1 MEVMA
6 VAGAMVMSGAL
17 LLLHLLAFTC
27 VACNGGSELPPI
39 SRRSFPKG
47 FIFGTS
53 SSSYQTKSLTEAMAM
68 WLATA
73 TISTSMKEMGMD
85 AYRFSISWSRILPNG
100 SLSGGVNREGINYY
114 NNLINELLSK
124 GVQPF
129 VTLFHWDSPQALED
143 KYKGFLSPNIINDY
157 KEYAET
163 CFKEFGDRVKHWIT
177 FNEPWTFCSMGYAS
191 GIMAPGR
198 CSSWEVG
205 KCRVG
210 DSGREP
216 YTACHHQ
223 LLAHAETVRLY
234 KEKYQFT
241 EGNVRQLQFIRDNNL
256 NRRSAKFMDPLIRGD
271 YPLSMRELVG
281 NRLPEFSKEQSGMVK
296 GAFDFIGL
304 NYYTSSY
311 ADNDPPSH
319 GHNNSYNTDS
329 HAKITGICEMLLYV
343 KENYGN
349 PTIYITENGVDEVN
363 NKTMPLEEALKD
375 DTRIE
380 YYHKHLLALL
390 SAMRDG
396 ANVKG
401 YFAWSLL
408 DNFEWAEGYTVRF
421 GINFVD
427 YDDGMKRYPKNS
439 ARWFKKFLQK
449 SNRDGNKRLKRV
461 MAVAGAMVMSGG
473 VLLLLLAFTCAA
485 YNDAGELPAISR
497 RSFPKGFI
505 FGTSSSSYQF
515 EGAAAKD
522 KITDKSNG
530 DDGSLSGGVNREGIN
545 YYNNLINELLSKEVQ
560 PFATLFHFD
569 TPQALEDKYKGFL
582 SPNIINDYKDYAEI
596 CFKEFGDRVKHWITF
611 NEPWNF
617 CSMGYASGTMA
628 PGRCSSWEKG
638 KCRVGDS
645 GREPYTACHH
655 QLLAHAE
662 TVRLYKEKYQFTEEA
677 IRQSPFIRDNNL
689 NQRSAKFMDPLI
701 RGDYPLSMREL
712 VGNRLPEFSKEQ
724 SEMVKG
730 AFDFI
735 GLNYYA
741 SSYADNDPPSYGH
754 NNSYNTDSHAKI
766 TGVDEINNKTM
777 RLKEALKDDIRI
789 EYYHKHLLALLS
801 AMRDGANVK
810 GYFAWSLLDNF
821 EWSEGYTVRFGI
833 NFVDY
838 DNGMKRYP
846 KNSARWFKK
855 FLRK

>member
-1 MEVMA
+1 ME
-6 VAGAMVMSGAL
+6 
-17 LLLHLLAFTC
+17 
-27 VACNGGSELPPI
+27 
-39 SRRSFPKG
+39 
-47 FIFGTS
+47 
-53 SSSYQTKSLTEAMAM
+53 TKDEI
-68 WLATA
+68 
-73 TISTSMKEMGMD
+73 ISTK
-85 AYRFSISWSRILPNG
+85 
-100 SLSGGVNREGINYY
+100 
-114 NNLINELLSK
+114 LINLTLL
-124 GVQPF
+124 
-129 VTLFHWDSPQALED
+129 
-143 KYKGFLSPNIINDY
+143 FL
-157 KEYAET
+157 
-163 CFKEFGDRVKHWIT
+163 H
-177 FNEPWTFCSMGYAS
+177 
-191 GIMAPGR
+191 
-198 CSSWEVG
+198 
-205 KCRVG
+205 
-210 DSGREP
+210 
-216 YTACHHQ
+216 
-223 LLAHAETVRLY
+223 
-234 KEKYQFT
+234 
-241 EGNVRQLQFIRDNNL
+241 
-256 NRRSAKFMDPLIRGD
+256 
-271 YPLSMRELVG
+271 
-281 NRLPEFSKEQSGMVK
+281 
-296 GAFDFIGL
+296 
-304 NYYTSSY
+304 
-311 ADNDPPSH
+311 
-319 GHNNSYNTDS
+319 
-329 HAKITGICEMLLYV
+329 
-343 KENYGN
+343 
-349 PTIYITENGVDEVN
+349 
-363 NKTMPLEEALKD
+363 
-375 DTRIE
+375 
-380 YYHKHLLALL
+380 
-390 SAMRDG
+390 
-396 ANVKG
+396 
-401 YFAWSLL
+401 
-408 DNFEWAEGYTVRF
+408 
-421 GINFVD
+421 
-427 YDDGMKRYPKNS
+427 
-439 ARWFKKFLQK
+439 
-449 SNRDGNKRLKRV
+449 V

-485 YNDAGELPAISR
+485 YNDAGELPPISR

-515 EGAAAKD
+515 EGAAAED

-530 DDGSLSGGVNREGIN
+530 DGACNSYHLYKEDVRIMKEMGMDAYRFSISWSRILPNGSLSGGVNREGIN

-689 NQRSAKFMDPLI
+689 NRRSAKFMDPLI

-766 TGVDEINNKTM
+766 TGLRELLLHIKENYGNPTIYITENGVDEVNNKTM
-777 RLKEALKDDIRI
+777 RLKESLKDDIRI

>member
-1 MEVMA
+1 MA
-6 VAGAMVMSGAL
+6 
-17 LLLHLLAFTC
+17 
-27 VACNGGSELPPI
+27 
-39 SRRSFPKG
+39 
-47 FIFGTS
+47 
-53 SSSYQTKSLTEAMAM
+53 
-68 WLATA
+68 
-73 TISTSMKEMGMD
+73 D
-85 AYRFSISWSRILPNG
+85 G
-100 SLSGGVNREGINYY
+100 SLSGGVNREGISYY

-256 NRRSAKFMDPLIRGD
+256 NRRSAKARRRNCILHVTYRDSSRQVAARQKLPAALCNLCLDQTAILCNVRLVAFQQALQKGKIGIILNADWFVPLSQSKSSSDAARRALDFMLGWFMDPLIRGD

-319 GHNNSYNTDS
+319 GHNNSYNTDA
-329 HAKITGICEMLLYV
+329 HAKITGSRNGIPIGPQAASFWFHIYPEGICEMLLYV

-461 MAVAGAMVMSGG
+461 
-473 VLLLLLAFTCAA
+473 A
-485 YNDAGELPAISR
+485 YNA
-497 RSFPKGFI
+497 F
-505 FGTSSSSYQF
+505 
-515 EGAAAKD
+515 
-522 KITDKSNG
+522 SN
-530 DDGSLSGGVNREGIN
+530 
-545 YYNNLINELLSKEVQ
+545 
-560 PFATLFHFD
+560 
-569 TPQALEDKYKGFL
+569 
-582 SPNIINDYKDYAEI
+582 
-596 CFKEFGDRVKHWITF
+596 
-611 NEPWNF
+611 
-617 CSMGYASGTMA
+617 
-628 PGRCSSWEKG
+628 
-638 KCRVGDS
+638 
-645 GREPYTACHH
+645 
-655 QLLAHAE
+655 
-662 TVRLYKEKYQFTEEA
+662 
-677 IRQSPFIRDNNL
+677 
-689 NQRSAKFMDPLI
+689 
-701 RGDYPLSMREL
+701 
-712 VGNRLPEFSKEQ
+712 
-724 SEMVKG
+724 
-730 AFDFI
+730 
-735 GLNYYA
+735 
-741 SSYADNDPPSYGH
+741 
-754 NNSYNTDSHAKI
+754 
-766 TGVDEINNKTM
+766 
-777 RLKEALKDDIRI
+777 
-789 EYYHKHLLALLS
+789 
-801 AMRDGANVK
+801 
-810 GYFAWSLLDNF
+810 
-821 EWSEGYTVRFGI
+821 
-833 NFVDY
+833 
-838 DNGMKRYP
+838 
-846 KNSARWFKK
+846 
-855 FLRK
+855 

>member
-1 MEVMA
+1 
-6 VAGAMVMSGAL
+6 
-17 LLLHLLAFTC
+17 
-27 VACNGGSELPPI
+27 
-39 SRRSFPKG
+39 
-47 FIFGTS
+47 
-53 SSSYQTKSLTEAMAM
+53 
-68 WLATA
+68 
-73 TISTSMKEMGMD
+73 
-85 AYRFSISWSRILPNG
+85 
-100 SLSGGVNREGINYY
+100 
-114 NNLINELLSK
+114 
-124 GVQPF
+124 
-129 VTLFHWDSPQALED
+129 
-143 KYKGFLSPNIINDY
+143 
-157 KEYAET
+157 
-163 CFKEFGDRVKHWIT
+163 
-177 FNEPWTFCSMGYAS
+177 
-191 GIMAPGR
+191 
-198 CSSWEVG
+198 
-205 KCRVG
+205 
-210 DSGREP
+210 
-216 YTACHHQ
+216 
-223 LLAHAETVRLY
+223 
-234 KEKYQFT
+234 
-241 EGNVRQLQFIRDNNL
+241 
-256 NRRSAKFMDPLIRGD
+256 
-271 YPLSMRELVG
+271 
-281 NRLPEFSKEQSGMVK
+281 
-296 GAFDFIGL
+296 
-304 NYYTSSY
+304 
-311 ADNDPPSH
+311 
-319 GHNNSYNTDS
+319 
-329 HAKITGICEMLLYV
+329 
-343 KENYGN
+343 
-349 PTIYITENGVDEVN
+349 
-363 NKTMPLEEALKD
+363 
-375 DTRIE
+375 
-380 YYHKHLLALL
+380 
-390 SAMRDG
+390 
-396 ANVKG
+396 
-401 YFAWSLL
+401 
-408 DNFEWAEGYTVRF
+408 
-421 GINFVD
+421 
-427 YDDGMKRYPKNS
+427 
-439 ARWFKKFLQK
+439 
-449 SNRDGNKRLKRV
+449 

-515 EGAAAKD
+515 EGAAAKGGRGPSIWDTFTHQYPD

-530 DDGSLSGGVNREGIN
+530 DGACNSYHLYKEDVRIMKEMGMDAYRFSISWSRILPNGSLSGGVNREGIN

-689 NQRSAKFMDPLI
+689 NQRSAKALQKGRIGIILNSEWFVPFSQSKSSNDAARRVLDFMLGWFMDPLI

-766 TGVDEINNKTM
+766 TGSRNGIPIGPQAASFWFYIYPEGLRELLLHIKENYGNPTIYITENGVDEINNKTM

>member
-1 MEVMA
+1 MA

-53 SSSYQTKSLTEAMAM
+53 SSSYQFEGGAVLGGRGPSIWDTFTHQSPDKITDRSNGDVACDSYHLYKEDVR
-68 WLATA
+68 
-73 TISTSMKEMGMD
+73 SMKEMGMD
-85 AYRFSISWSRILPNG
+85 AYRFSISWSRILP
-100 SLSGGVNREGINYY
+100 SALSGGVNREGISYY

-234 KEKYQFT
+234 KEKYQA
-241 EGNVRQLQFIRDNNL
+241 LQKGKIGIIL
-256 NRRSAKFMDPLIRGD
+256 NADWFVPLSQSKSSSDAARRALDFMLGWFMDPLIRGD

-319 GHNNSYNTDS
+319 GHNNSYNTDA
-329 HAKITGICEMLLYV
+329 HAKITGSRNGIPIGPQAASFWFHIYPEGICEMLLYV

-461 MAVAGAMVMSGG
+461 
-473 VLLLLLAFTCAA
+473 A
-485 YNDAGELPAISR
+485 YNA
-497 RSFPKGFI
+497 F
-505 FGTSSSSYQF
+505 
-515 EGAAAKD
+515 
-522 KITDKSNG
+522 SN
-530 DDGSLSGGVNREGIN
+530 
-545 YYNNLINELLSKEVQ
+545 
-560 PFATLFHFD
+560 
-569 TPQALEDKYKGFL
+569 
-582 SPNIINDYKDYAEI
+582 
-596 CFKEFGDRVKHWITF
+596 
-611 NEPWNF
+611 
-617 CSMGYASGTMA
+617 
-628 PGRCSSWEKG
+628 
-638 KCRVGDS
+638 
-645 GREPYTACHH
+645 
-655 QLLAHAE
+655 
-662 TVRLYKEKYQFTEEA
+662 
-677 IRQSPFIRDNNL
+677 
-689 NQRSAKFMDPLI
+689 
-701 RGDYPLSMREL
+701 
-712 VGNRLPEFSKEQ
+712 
-724 SEMVKG
+724 
-730 AFDFI
+730 
-735 GLNYYA
+735 
-741 SSYADNDPPSYGH
+741 
-754 NNSYNTDSHAKI
+754 
-766 TGVDEINNKTM
+766 
-777 RLKEALKDDIRI
+777 
-789 EYYHKHLLALLS
+789 
-801 AMRDGANVK
+801 
-810 GYFAWSLLDNF
+810 
-821 EWSEGYTVRFGI
+821 
-833 NFVDY
+833 
-838 DNGMKRYP
+838 
-846 KNSARWFKK
+846 
-855 FLRK
+855 

>member
-1 MEVMA
+1 MA

-53 SSSYQTKSLTEAMAM
+53 SSSYQFEGGAVLGGRGPSIWDTFTHQSPDKITDRSNGDVACDSYHLYKEDVR
-68 WLATA
+68 
-73 TISTSMKEMGMD
+73 SMKEMGMD

-100 SLSGGVNREGINYY
+100 SLSGGVNREGISYY

-256 NRRSAKFMDPLIRGD
+256 NRRSAKALQKGKIGIILNADWFVPLSQSKSSSDAARRALDFMLGWFMDPLIRGD

-319 GHNNSYNTDS
+319 GHNNSYNTDA
-329 HAKITGICEMLLYV
+329 HAKITGSRNGIPIGPQAASFWFHIYPEGICEMLLYV

-461 MAVAGAMVMSGG
+461 
-473 VLLLLLAFTCAA
+473 A
-485 YNDAGELPAISR
+485 YNA
-497 RSFPKGFI
+497 F
-505 FGTSSSSYQF
+505 
-515 EGAAAKD
+515 
-522 KITDKSNG
+522 SN
-530 DDGSLSGGVNREGIN
+530 
-545 YYNNLINELLSKEVQ
+545 
-560 PFATLFHFD
+560 
-569 TPQALEDKYKGFL
+569 
-582 SPNIINDYKDYAEI
+582 
-596 CFKEFGDRVKHWITF
+596 
-611 NEPWNF
+611 
-617 CSMGYASGTMA
+617 
-628 PGRCSSWEKG
+628 
-638 KCRVGDS
+638 
-645 GREPYTACHH
+645 
-655 QLLAHAE
+655 
-662 TVRLYKEKYQFTEEA
+662 
-677 IRQSPFIRDNNL
+677 
-689 NQRSAKFMDPLI
+689 
-701 RGDYPLSMREL
+701 
-712 VGNRLPEFSKEQ
+712 
-724 SEMVKG
+724 
-730 AFDFI
+730 
-735 GLNYYA
+735 
-741 SSYADNDPPSYGH
+741 
-754 NNSYNTDSHAKI
+754 
-766 TGVDEINNKTM
+766 
-777 RLKEALKDDIRI
+777 
-789 EYYHKHLLALLS
+789 
-801 AMRDGANVK
+801 
-810 GYFAWSLLDNF
+810 
-821 EWSEGYTVRFGI
+821 
-833 NFVDY
+833 
-838 DNGMKRYP
+838 
-846 KNSARWFKK
+846 
-855 FLRK
+855 